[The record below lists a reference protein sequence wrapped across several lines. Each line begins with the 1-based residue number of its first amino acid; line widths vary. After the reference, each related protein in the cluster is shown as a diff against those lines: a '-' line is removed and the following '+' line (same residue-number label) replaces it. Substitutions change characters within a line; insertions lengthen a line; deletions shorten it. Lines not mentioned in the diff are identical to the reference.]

1 VSRAVD
7 EHDLWSAGV
16 TVSNLTDLRR
26 PQAGGYAPNNASAQP
41 LYYGAFNPPRTII
54 FYLNLGKI

>member
-1 VSRAVD
+1 M
-7 EHDLWSAGV
+7 